1 MGSGFRTGAG
11 AKCAETSRSGSQLDG
26 REVACVIYL
35 FSSARKIPAFS
46 SPWKELQ
53 RGRFMSKAFKFVQF
67 LQAFEGGRLSEA
79 LQADPSPLAE
89 TPASA
94 SGQLLDRG
102 DDGMGSPQ
110 FLVEK
115 PDF

>member
-1 MGSGFRTGAG
+1 MGSGFRTAAG
-11 AKCAETSRSGSQLDG
+11 AKCAETGRFGSQLDG

-35 FSSARKIPAFS
+35 FSLAGKIPALS
-46 SPWKELQ
+46 SPWKELE

-89 TPASA
+89 TLQP
-94 SGQLLDRG
+94 LPP
-102 DDGMGSPQ
+102 GSCWTEEMMAWGP
-110 FLVEK
+110 LSSW
-115 PDF
+115 